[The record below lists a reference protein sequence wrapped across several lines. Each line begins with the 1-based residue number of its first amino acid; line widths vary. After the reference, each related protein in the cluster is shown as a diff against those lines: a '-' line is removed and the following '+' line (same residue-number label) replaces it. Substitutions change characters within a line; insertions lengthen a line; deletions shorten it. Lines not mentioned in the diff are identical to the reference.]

1 MNGNQHEVVALEK
14 LQRKLKKEIKTLKK
28 RMPYYIIGFLFFG
41 FIIFGLF
48 DNNLNKYVGN
58 SVNLFIVIGIISCSL
73 CLIYLI
79 ITSNKIANRRK
90 ESKELGSKLYRIMKL
105 EKSS

>member
-1 MNGNQHEVVALEK
+1 MKGNKHEVIALEK
-14 LQRKLKKEIKTLKK
+14 AQRKLKKEIKTLKK
-28 RMPYYIIGFLFFG
+28 KMPYYIIGFLFFG
-41 FIIFGLF
+41 VILFGLF

-58 SVNLFIVIGIISCSL
+58 SVNLFIIIGILSCSL

-79 ITSNKIANRRK
+79 ITSNKIAHRKK

-105 EKSS
+105 EKSN